1 MKLQEIAQTA
11 VGGLF
16 GTVKTL
22 FNETP
27 PNSNNIAL
35 TLTDEEFI
43 AKAKADDTMDCSAH
57 FVGNGNELNL
67 PIKIKY
73 VNELAV
79 DRMIINDYS
88 QLPAVNNFSVDSCEL
103 GDGFVEY
110 IYSHVLQKIEVVNSK
125 LRMDDVID
133 LIFSRNDFA
142 YQFKVYPDWIR
153 MARGNLSRCKITYQ
167 FNRAAPETVYFNDEF
182 DAQEWLISNL
192 DTKKWFK

>member
-1 MKLQEIAQTA
+1 MSDKCAHIEVVPLPRYAQTDPKF
-11 VGGLF
+11 VVSGL
-16 GTVKTL
+16 
-22 FNETP
+22 
-27 PNSNNIAL
+27 
-35 TLTDEEFI
+35 
-43 AKAKADDTMDCSAH
+43 
-57 FVGNGNELNL
+57 
-67 PIKIKY
+67 
-73 VNELAV
+73 
-79 DRMIINDYS
+79 
-88 QLPAVNNFSVDSCEL
+88 CEL